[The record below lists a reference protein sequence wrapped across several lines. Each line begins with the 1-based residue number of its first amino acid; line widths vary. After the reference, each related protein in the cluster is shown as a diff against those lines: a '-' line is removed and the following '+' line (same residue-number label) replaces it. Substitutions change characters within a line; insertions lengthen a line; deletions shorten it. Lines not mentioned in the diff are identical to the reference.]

1 MQVWK
6 SLIPNT
12 GRALREILPSLM
24 NNVITALSSEDGD
37 HITVA
42 GRCLGDIVKK
52 LGERVLPAVVPTL
65 REVRISI
72 ACVVMSYLWHGA
84 LPQIGAMNYTY
95 GMLKL
100 LMLATAITAGAVGLI
115 GRSSWRVSHGSPFSL
130 THVHTVRV
138 YSTPHRLHAL
148 MCRA

>member
-1 MQVWK
+1 MYILQVWK

-65 REVRISI
+65 REVFIPRFR
-72 ACVVMSYLWHGA
+72 V
-84 LPQIGAMNYTY
+84 
-95 GMLKL
+95 L
-100 LMLATAITAGAVGLI
+100 L
-115 GRSSWRVSHGSPFSL
+115 
-130 THVHTVRV
+130 
-138 YSTPHRLHAL
+138 RL
-148 MCRA
+148 